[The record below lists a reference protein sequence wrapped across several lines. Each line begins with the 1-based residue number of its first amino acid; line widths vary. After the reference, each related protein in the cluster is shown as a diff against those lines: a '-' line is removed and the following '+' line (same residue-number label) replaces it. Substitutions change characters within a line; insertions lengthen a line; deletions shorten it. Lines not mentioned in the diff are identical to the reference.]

1 MNSAPK
7 LHSGCTF
14 QKMGTMPP
22 TLHGS
27 VFSVH
32 SEAKIID
39 AKASTFFPRLKQ
51 VSGSSQGNTVLM
63 NTSSGFKEGFPGT

>member
-14 QKMGTMPP
+14 QKLGTMPS
-22 TLHGS
+22 TLPGS

-39 AKASTFFPRLKQ
+39 AKANTLFPRLKQ
-51 VSGSSQGNTVLM
+51 VSVSSQGNIVLM
-63 NTSSGFKEGFPGT
+63 NACSGFKEGFPDS